1 MKMDSPRRAR
11 IHLPEIRSAV
21 KNQIYLVGMI
31 AAVVA
36 MAGCATT
43 PATATEQVI
52 VSFAPLNVATGN
64 QQIADNFT
72 PLHLAARE
80 GADEMIKILLQ
91 QGENINATS
100 TQSGTTPL
108 ILAATNGH
116 EQAITVLLD
125 AGAAVNTAD
134 KLDGTALM
142 YASSKGY
149 LGIVRKLLQH
159 NAAVNRHSPKDSL
172 DSTALG
178 LAAGNGQDAVL
189 SLLIEAGADLGWR
202 TQRDGF
208 SALMVAAELGHAR
221 SVALLLSAGA
231 DPEVKDWKGNTA
243 CDLAAA
249 NSHDAVT
256 KVLDDFYLAHGHA
269 QRCRAHAKKTSSS
282 TFQPSA

>member
-1 MKMDSPRRAR
+1 MKSFLFLTTVIIGPAC
-11 IHLPEIRSAV
+11 
-21 KNQIYLVGMI
+21 LV
-31 AAVVA
+31 A
-36 MAGCATT
+36 CATT
-43 PATATEQVI
+43 TEQVI

-64 QQIADNFT
+64 QQAADTFT

-80 GADEMIKILLQ
+80 GADEVIQALLQ
-91 QGENINATS
+91 QGENINAAS
-100 TQSGTTPL
+100 TLSGATPL
-108 ILAATNGH
+108 ILAAANGH
-116 EQAITVLLD
+116 EHAITVLLD

-159 NAAVNRHSPKDSL
+159 NAAVNRHSPEDSL

-189 SLLIEAGADLGWR
+189 NLLIEAGADLGWR

-231 DPEVKDWKGNTA
+231 DPEIKDWKGNTA